1 MNHPKLNK
9 LTNEIF
15 PKKWGYEN
23 IIVNNEEYCGK
34 ILHFNAGT
42 KFSNHMHIK
51 KRESFYLLSGKLVV
65 TGINTEDAS
74 KYHITLNKGDIL
86 DVPRFCF
93 HQIEALE
100 DSDLIEFSTHHEDS
114 DSYRVEKGDSQK

>member
-51 KRESFYLLSGKLVV
+51 KGKVF
-65 TGINTEDAS
+65 I
-74 KYHITLNKGDIL
+74 
-86 DVPRFCF
+86 C
-93 HQIEALE
+93 
-100 DSDLIEFSTHHEDS
+100 
-114 DSYRVEKGDSQK
+114 